1 MSRSGES
8 APVAPH
14 ISSATP
20 SVSGVRPEDDEEV
33 MRIPVFNRP
42 TVAGHALYLFQ
53 YPLRPQ
59 WRPYELDTVSEARIR
74 PQQRRVELKLPV
86 DQSSSSYNEH
96 SNYPL
101 EHIELTSTLVSSTSS
116 YAIGMLRRNK
126 DGEPLSVHLMP
137 LDHSVQ
143 MRPAFTHVDESA
155 GARSSGAA
163 TPAGRG
169 DGSVAGPS
177 DAAGSDDDEAMEAE
191 EEETTPAKKVAGPVF
206 RAAATEKEIEAR
218 RSSHAYLMEQ
228 LEQEPWVTAKFFP
241 PGSDESGMMRERLGF
256 VGE

>member
-1 MSRSGES
+1 MSTG
-8 APVAPH
+8 A
-14 ISSATP
+14 
-20 SVSGVRPEDDEEV
+20 SVNGVHPDDDEEV
-33 MRIPVFNRP
+33 MRIPVHNLP
-42 TVAGHALYLFQ
+42 TAAGHALYLFQ

-74 PQQRRVELKLPV
+74 PQQRRVELKLPI
-86 DQSSSSYNEH
+86 DQTSTSYNEH

-101 EHIELTSTLVSSTSS
+101 EHIDLTSTLVSPTSS
-116 YAIGMLRRNK
+116 YAIGIMRRNE
-126 DGEPLSVHLMP
+126 DGEPEAVYLTP

-143 MRPAFTHVDESA
+143 MRPAFRHVDESA
-155 GARSSGAA
+155 TAKSSGAA

-177 DAAGSDDDEAMEAE
+177 EAAGSDDDEGMEVE
-191 EEETTPAKKVAGPVF
+191 EEETTPAKKATGPVF
-206 RAAATEKEIEAR
+206 RPAATEKEIEAR

-228 LEQEPWVTAKFFP
+228 LEQEPWVTAKLFP

>member
-1 MSRSGES
+1 MSAAAAAS
-8 APVAPH
+8 AAAA
-14 ISSATP
+14 SA
-20 SVSGVRPEDDEEV
+20 SGVQPEDDEEV

-42 TVAGHALYLFQ
+42 TAAGHALYLFQ

-74 PQQRRVELKLPV
+74 PQQRRGELKLPV
-86 DQSSSSYNEH
+86 DQSSSSYNVH

-101 EHIELTSTLVSSTSS
+101 EHIDLTSTLVSPTSS
-116 YAIGMLRRNK
+116 YAIGMLRRNE
-126 DGEPLSVHLMP
+126 DGEPLAVHLMP

-155 GARSSGAA
+155 GARSGAA

-177 DAAGSDDDEAMEAE
+177 DAAGSDDDEAMEVE
-191 EEETTPAKKVAGPVF
+191 EEEATPAKKATPVF
-206 RAAATEKEIEAR
+206 RPAATEKEIEAR

-228 LEQEPWVTAKFFP
+228 LEQEPWVTAKLFP